1 MTTTTSDVELDQ
13 PAAEACGTACLPG
26 DSPDGARDA
35 RIRVLDRD
43 EAETFAG
50 WFATLSDVT
59 RVRLLH
65 AVSTAPAGHIRIG
78 DLALE
83 LGIAQPTVTHHV
95 QKLAEVG
102 FVSVDRVGTSKHVSV
117 NPACCTGLPHAADVV
132 MGTLAA
138 RPCCPEDLPLD
149 VTTRAMT
156 DDDLPVVRDIYAEG
170 IATRNATFETE
181 VPDLGAL
188 ATRWLPGHRWV
199 AETEVDGRVRVVG
212 WAAAQPVSERACYAG
227 VAETSVYVSETA
239 RGRGVGKALLWRQV
253 NEADAGGLWTLQ
265 TSIFPENRASIA
277 LHHSAGYA
285 TLAVRSRIA
294 QLDGVWRDTVLLE
307 RRKAD

>member
-1 MTTTTSDVELDQ
+1 MSASQTTSPPATAPGRAEL
-13 PAAEACGTACLPG
+13 PLLA
-26 DSPDGARDA
+26 PDGGRASTA
-35 RIRVLDRD
+35 LDKT
-43 EAETFAG
+43 EAENYAE
-50 WFATLSDVT
+50 WFAVLADPT

-65 AVSTAPAGHIRIG
+65 TLSTSPTSAMRVG
-78 DLALE
+78 DLAVA
-83 LGIAQPTVTHHV
+83 LGVSQSTCSHHV
-95 QKLAEVG
+95 ELLRKVG
-102 FVSVDRVGTSKHVSV
+102 FVAVDKVGTSSMVSV
-117 NPACCTGLPHAADVV
+117 NAACCTGLPHAADVV

-138 RPCCPEDLPLD
+138 RPCCPEDLPPN

-181 VPDLGAL
+181 VPDL
-188 ATRWLPGHRWV
+188 ATMATKWLPGHRWV
-199 AETEVDGRVRVVG
+199 AEAEVDGRTHVVG
-212 WAAAQPVSERACYAG
+212 WTAISPVSERACYAG
-227 VAETSVYVSETA
+227 DGESSVYVAEAA
-239 RGRGVGKALLWRQV
+239 RGRGVGKALMWRQV

-294 QLDGVWRDTVLLE
+294 ELDGVWRDTVLLE
-307 RRKAD
+307 RRRAED